1 MPRKNFSYA
10 NATVTQIVEHFKTS
24 SAQAIHLARKTW
36 KSDEEVSGRVEE
48 AYRLY
53 KFSKL
58 EEKLSVRG

>member
-10 NATVTQIVEHFKTS
+10 NANVSQIVEHFKGS

-36 KSDEEVSGRVEE
+36 KTDEEVSSRVEE

-53 KFSKL
+53 KIAKI
-58 EEKLSVRG
+58 EEKLSQK

>member
-10 NATVTQIVEHFKTS
+10 NATVAQIFEHFKTS

-36 KSDEEVSGRVEE
+36 KTDEEVSNRVED
-48 AYRLY
+48 AYRQY
-53 KFSKL
+53 KMYKL